1 MALRN
6 WDRNESTVAVF
17 GRNFKPVTASAS
29 NFIYEMLQIY
39 KYMWFLCRCN
49 NRGNLGMA
57 MYDLWNIILEK
68 LNEGLCFENKRNRN

>member
-17 GRNFKPVTASAS
+17 GRNFKPVTAS

-39 KYMWFLCRCN
+39 KYM
-49 NRGNLGMA
+49 
-57 MYDLWNIILEK
+57 
-68 LNEGLCFENKRNRN
+68 